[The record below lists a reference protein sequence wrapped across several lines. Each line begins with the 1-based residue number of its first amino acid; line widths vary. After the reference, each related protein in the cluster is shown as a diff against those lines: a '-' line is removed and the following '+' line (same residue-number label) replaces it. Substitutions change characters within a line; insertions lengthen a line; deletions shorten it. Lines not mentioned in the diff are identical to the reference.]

1 MDCRLSV
8 EPVKHNASRACG
20 VTAGFGVLRHYFS
33 DREPL
38 RPCVYKKGRAQ
49 INFTPRF
56 NLHCLNLV
64 ISCVY
69 YRAVD
74 RAYA

>member
-1 MDCRLSV
+1 MGCRLSV
-8 EPVKHNASRACG
+8 EPVKHNASRACD
-20 VTAGFGVLRHYFS
+20 VTAGFGVLS